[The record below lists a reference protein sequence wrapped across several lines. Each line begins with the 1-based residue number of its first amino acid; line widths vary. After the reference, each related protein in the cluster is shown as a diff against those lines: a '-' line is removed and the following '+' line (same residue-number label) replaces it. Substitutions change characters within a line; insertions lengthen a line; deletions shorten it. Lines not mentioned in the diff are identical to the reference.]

1 MALQRRSGRSRATLV
16 FLILLSITLIT
27 LDFRGDG
34 SGIIDGLR
42 DGASDALAPVRD
54 LADDVLSP
62 VGDGL
67 QGITGY
73 GSLEDENAELRA
85 RIAELE
91 GDSLEAEA
99 STEELEEALDLLGV
113 DFVGDI
119 PTVAA
124 RVVSAPVSNFEQTI
138 ELDRGRDD
146 GIEVDM
152 PVVSGSGLVGKV
164 VQVSGARSVV
174 RLLTDP
180 GSSVG
185 IRFVNANEVGVAEG
199 EGADNELSVGF
210 VEVNVELRRRE
221 LAVTSGVN
229 DSVFPPGIPV
239 GRVASARAA
248 EGELQQDVRLV
259 PSADLDH
266 LRFVRVLLRTR
277 PPASAPTSTTTTI
290 PTDTTTAP

>member
-34 SGIIDGLR
+34 GGIVDGLR
-42 DGASDALAPVRD
+42 DGASDALSPVRD
-54 LADDVLSP
+54 VADDVLSP
-62 VGDGL
+62 IGDGL

-91 GDSLEAEA
+91 GQALESESAA
-99 STEELEEALDLLGV
+99 EELDEALELLGV

-119 PTVAA
+119 PSVAA

-138 ELDRGRDD
+138 ELDRGRDHGVD
-146 GIEVDM
+146 VDM
-152 PVVSGSGLVGKV
+152 PVVSGSGLVGRV
-164 VQVSGARSVV
+164 VQASGSRSVV
-174 RLLTDP
+174 RLITDP

-199 EGADNELSVGF
+199 EGADNELSVSF
-210 VEVNVELRRRE
+210 VEVSVELRRRE

-239 GRVASARAA
+239 GRVAAARSAA
-248 EGELQQDVRLV
+248 GELQQDVRLV
-259 PSADLDH
+259 PSTDLDH
-266 LRFVRVLLRTR
+266 LRFVRVLLRQR
-277 PPASAPTSTTTTI
+277 PSATSTTT
-290 PTDTTTAP
+290 PTTTTSTTVAP

>member
-1 MALQRRSGRSRATLV
+1 LQRRSGRSRATLV

-34 SGIIDGLR
+34 SGLIDGLR
-42 DGASDALAPVRD
+42 DVASDALSPVRD
-54 LADDVLSP
+54 VADGVLSP

-73 GSLEDENAELRA
+73 GSLEDENAELRE

-91 GDSLEAEA
+91 GDALESEA
-99 STEELEEALDLLGV
+99 AAEELKEALDLLGV

-146 GIEVDM
+146 GIDVDM

-164 VQVSGARSVV
+164 VQVSGSRSVV
-174 RLLTDP
+174 RLITDP

-185 IRFVNANEVGVAEG
+185 VRFVDANEVGVAEG
-199 EGADNELSVGF
+199 EGADNLLSVGF
-210 VEVNVELRRRE
+210 VEVNVKLKRRE

-239 GRVASARAA
+239 GRVREAEAV
-248 EGELQQDVRLV
+248 EGELQQDVRLR

-277 PPASAPTSTTTTI
+277 PTEEVTTT
-290 PTDTTTAP
+290 TTTAPVPAP

>member
-27 LDFRGDG
+27 LDYRGDG
-34 SGIIDGLR
+34 GGIIDGLR

-54 LADDVLSP
+54 LADGVLSP

-73 GSLEDENAELRA
+73 GALEDENAELRS

-91 GDSLEAEA
+91 GDALESEA
-99 STEELEEALDLLGV
+99 AAEELREALDLLGV

-119 PTVAA
+119 PTVSA

-152 PVVSGSGLVGKV
+152 PVVAGSGLVGKV
-164 VQVSGARSVV
+164 VQVSGSRSVV
-174 RLLTDP
+174 RLITDP

-185 IRFVNANEVGVAEG
+185 VRFVDANEVGVAEG

-210 VEVNVELRRRE
+210 VEVNVSLKRRE

-239 GRVASARAA
+239 GRVDSAESV

-266 LRFVRVLLRTR
+266 LRFVRVLLRSR
-277 PPASAPTSTTTTI
+277 PASRPTTTT
-290 PTDTTTAP
+290 TTTTPVPAP

>member
-27 LDFRGDG
+27 LDFRGSG
-34 SGIIDGLR
+34 SGVIDGLR
-42 DGASDALAPVRD
+42 DVASDALSPVRNV
-54 LADDVLSP
+54 ADGVLSP

-73 GSLEDENAELRA
+73 GALEDENAELRD

-91 GDSLEAEA
+91 GDALESEA
-99 STEELEEALDLLGV
+99 AAEELEEALDLLGV

-138 ELDRGRDD
+138 ELDRGSDD
-146 GIEVDM
+146 GIAVDM

-164 VQVSGARSVV
+164 VQVSGSRSVV
-174 RLLTDP
+174 RLISDP

-185 IRFVNANEVGVAEG
+185 IRFVHANEGGVAEG
-199 EGADNELSVGF
+199 EGADRDLSVSF

-239 GRVASARAA
+239 GRIDSARSAD
-248 EGELQQDVRLV
+248 GELQQDVRLV

-266 LRFVRVLLRTR
+266 LRFVRVLQRTR
-277 PPASAPTSTTTTI
+277 PTPTTTT
-290 PTDTTTAP
+290 TTTAPTTTTVAP